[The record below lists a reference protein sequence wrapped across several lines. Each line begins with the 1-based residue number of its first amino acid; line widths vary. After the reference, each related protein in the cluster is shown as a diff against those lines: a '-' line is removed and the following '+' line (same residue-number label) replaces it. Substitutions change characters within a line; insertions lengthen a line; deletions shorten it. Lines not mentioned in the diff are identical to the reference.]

1 MRRSFALAGILAAAA
16 TVAAF
21 ATPALARNETPKA
34 QQAAASEQKAFI
46 REAIQGNLAE
56 IDMGKL
62 AQRRSGN
69 EAVKAFGRMLVED
82 HTAANEK
89 ARKVAQD
96 LKATPPSRPGLRE
109 RAVYAKLA
117 LLRGAAFDRQFAK
130 EMVSDHQKDIAA
142 FRAQAQAGTE
152 PTASMAREVLPT
164 LEKHLSA
171 AQRLQTEV
179 TAQKR

>member
-1 MRRSFALAGILAAAA
+1 MRPSFVLAGILAAAA

-21 ATPALARNETPKA
+21 ATPTLARNETPKA
-34 QQAAASEQKAFI
+34 QQAATDKQKAFI

-62 AQRRSGN
+62 AQQRSGN

-82 HTAANEK
+82 HSAANEK
-89 ARKVAQD
+89 ARKVAEE
-96 LKATPPSRPGLRE
+96 LRATLPSRPGVKA

-117 LLRGAAFDRQFAK
+117 LLRGATFDRQFAK

-142 FRAQAQAGTE
+142 FRAQAQGGAE
-152 PTASMAREVLPT
+152 PTASMAKEVLPT
-164 LEKHLSA
+164 LEKHLA
-171 AQRLQTEV
+171 EAQRLQTEV